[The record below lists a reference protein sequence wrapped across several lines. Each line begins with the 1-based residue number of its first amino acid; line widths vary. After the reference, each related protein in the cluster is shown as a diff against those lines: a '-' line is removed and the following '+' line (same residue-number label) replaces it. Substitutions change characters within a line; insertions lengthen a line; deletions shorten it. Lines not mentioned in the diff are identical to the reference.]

1 MSDHVIGLSMFLRS
15 FLYEIF
21 SLVKFIETDN
31 RRKADARGWGKWDG
45 ELMFSGDRVSV
56 WEDEKCSEDG

>member
-45 ELMFSGDRVSV
+45 ELTFSGDRVSV